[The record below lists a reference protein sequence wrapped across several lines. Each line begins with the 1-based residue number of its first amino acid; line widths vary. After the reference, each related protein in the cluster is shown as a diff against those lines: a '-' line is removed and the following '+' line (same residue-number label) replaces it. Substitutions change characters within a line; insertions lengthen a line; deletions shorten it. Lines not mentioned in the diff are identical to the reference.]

1 MKKIEWHR
9 HNGILNI
16 FLWRD
21 EKRAFLYPTPVLR
34 QDLSNYLDYP
44 YRNKL
49 AVSLVLMR
57 RSITALRYTEALV
70 KRACWFVKHLCER
83 TDVRYQGVPI
93 RLAITTDLYD
103 TAMPY
108 FEACNFPMSAVDWM
122 HSQEAEYRQSTKMIA
137 MKRLAF
143 QSAERVLH
151 MDLCYLIGTHASQY
165 RCRLFRSIERLWT
178 TQPFAM
184 SHSLLL
190 DKDKKNLI
198 GDNAM
203 QYWAREWDVED
214 PAAHPLWQ
222 TLAEYCDEPAEKL
235 KNYWEDNF
243 DAHHVS
249 GGIFGFSRE
258 ALDSMDLERDLFP
271 IMSVANEEAA
281 LSAYAYKRN
290 WSNEH
295 CASIN
300 ESFRWASVTQPVP
313 EDVECRFC
321 YTDEKTNWD
330 VWLSQHTE

>member
-9 HNGILNI
+9 HNGILDI

-34 QDLSNYLDYP
+34 QDLSKYLDYP
-44 YRNKL
+44 YHNEL
-49 AVSLVLMR
+49 AVSLILMR

-70 KRACWFVKHLCER
+70 KRSCWFVKHLCER

-108 FEACNFPMSAVDWM
+108 FEACNFPMSAVDWI
-122 HSQEAEYRQSTKMIA
+122 HSREAEYRQSTKMIG

-143 QSAERVLH
+143 QSVERVLH

-165 RCRLFRSIERLWT
+165 RCRLFRSIGRLWT

-190 DKDKKNLI
+190 DEDKKNLI

-235 KNYWEDNF
+235 KDYWED
-243 DAHHVS
+243 
-249 GGIFGFSRE
+249 
-258 ALDSMDLERDLFP
+258 
-271 IMSVANEEAA
+271 
-281 LSAYAYKRN
+281 
-290 WSNEH
+290 
-295 CASIN
+295 
-300 ESFRWASVTQPVP
+300 
-313 EDVECRFC
+313 
-321 YTDEKTNWD
+321 
-330 VWLSQHTE
+330 